1 MNIEQLRHLKGVRKV
16 VMLTAYDY
24 QMTRI
29 LDAAGLDM
37 ILVGDSL
44 GMVVLGYE
52 GTRQVTMADM
62 IRHTEAVARGTESAI
77 IVGDMPIGTYGNVGD
92 ALKNVQR
99 FIDAG
104 ADAVKIEGNK
114 PEIVEALISS
124 GVPVMGHLG
133 LLPQTA
139 EEFKV
144 RGKRKEEADRI
155 YADAVELDG
164 LGVFSIVLEC
174 VPIKLSKRIT
184 DSVGCLTI
192 GIGAGAACDGQVL
205 IVNDLLGMDE
215 GFNPK
220 HVKRYAHLSETI
232 GEAVLRFMEEV
243 KNGKFPDDAHS
254 FH

>member
-1 MNIEQLRHLKGVRKV
+1 MNIEQLKRLKGVGKV

-24 QMTRI
+24 QMAKI
-29 LDAAGLDM
+29 LDTAGLDI

-52 GTRQVTMADM
+52 GTRQVTMVDM
-62 IRHTEAVARGTESAI
+62 IRHTEAVARGAESAI
-77 IVGDMPIGTYGNVGD
+77 IVGDMPIGTYDNVGD
-92 ALKNVQR
+92 ALKNAQR

-144 RGKRKEEADRI
+144 RGKRREEADRI
-155 YADAVELDG
+155 YADALELDG

-184 DSVGCLTI
+184 DAVSCLTI

-232 GEAVLRFMEEV
+232 REAVLRFMEEV

>member
-1 MNIEQLRHLKGVRKV
+1 MDIVQLKRLKDVRKV

-24 QMTRI
+24 QMAKI
-29 LDAAGLDM
+29 LDTAGLDI

-62 IRHTEAVARGTESAI
+62 IRHTEAVTRGAKSAI
-77 IVGDMPIGTYGNVGD
+77 IVGDMPIGTYGNIGD
-92 ALKNVQR
+92 ALKNAQK
-99 FIDAG
+99 FIEAG
-104 ADAVKIEGNK
+104 ADAIKIEGNK

-144 RGKRKEEADRI
+144 RGKRREEADRI
-155 YADAVELDG
+155 YADALELDG
-164 LGVFSIVLEC
+164 LDVFSIVLEC

-184 DSVGCLTI
+184 DAVGCLTI

-215 GFNPK
+215 DFNPK
-220 HVKRYAHLSETI
+220 HIKIYAHLSETI
-232 GEAVLRFMEEV
+232 REAVLRFMEEV

>member
-1 MNIEQLRHLKGVRKV
+1 MDIEQLRRLKGVRKV

-24 QMTRI
+24 QMAKI
-29 LDAAGLDM
+29 LDMAGLDM

-62 IRHTEAVARGTESAI
+62 IRHTEAVARGAESAI
-77 IVGDMPIGTYGNVGD
+77 IVGDMPIGTYGIVGD
-92 ALKNVQR
+92 ALKNAQR
-99 FIDAG
+99 FFDAG

-144 RGKRKEEADRI
+144 RGKRREEADRI
-155 YADAVELDG
+155 YADALELDG

-184 DSVGCLTI
+184 DAVGCLTI
-192 GIGAGAACDGQVL
+192 GIGAGATCDGQVL

-220 HVKRYAHLSETI
+220 HVKRYANLSEAI
-232 GEAVLRFMEEV
+232 REAVLRFMEEV
-243 KNGKFPDDAHS
+243 KNGEFPDDAHS